1 MVVSKTLES
10 VMTQWFDVDKD
21 GLAKLIE
28 NRGRAFVVHE
38 LVQNAWDTDA
48 KLVNIWLEKSNGR
61 PFAELTITD
70 DDPNGFVH
78 IEHAYTLFAESVKKD
93 DPTKRG
99 RFNLGEKLVLALC
112 RDAEIRTTT
121 GTVRFKDDGTRTSTA
136 RGRTTAGSEFKATIR
151 MNEQEYQEACDS
163 VMRLIPPAGVK
174 TTFNGKVL
182 AGRKPLARFEAQL
195 PTEKADEQGRLTRTV
210 RKCWVEVH
218 EPRDNEEPMLY
229 EMGIPVVS
237 ADKYHVNITQKIP
250 LNMQRD
256 NVTPAYLRAL
266 RALVLN
272 HTADLLSKTDA
283 EETWVTEALHHK
295 DVAGDAVTSVMD
307 KRFGKKR
314 ASYDPNDKEANNRL
328 VASGYKIVHGG
339 TFGKAAWEN
348 IRSSGAIKSSGEIKP
363 TPKPWSDDPNAK
375 PADLVPEDKWTV
387 GMREV
392 VKMAK
397 RLAKELLGLDI
408 AVEIVNT
415 NNNFAACYGHGDLTF
430 NLRKLGHKF
439 FNVKSYAGLSAI
451 LDLLV
456 HEFAHEYASN
466 HLSEQYYD
474 SISMLAGKLA
484 VVALRKPEIFSE
496 LRDRAI

>member
-1 MVVSKTLES
+1 
-10 VMTQWFDVDKD
+10 
-21 GLAKLIE
+21 
-28 NRGRAFVVHE
+28 
-38 LVQNAWDTDA
+38 
-48 KLVNIWLEKSNGR
+48 
-61 PFAELTITD
+61 
-70 DDPNGFVH
+70 
-78 IEHAYTLFAESVKKD
+78 
-93 DPTKRG
+93 
-99 RFNLGEKLVLALC
+99 
-112 RDAEIRTTT
+112 
-121 GTVRFKDDGTRTSTA
+121 
-136 RGRTTAGSEFKATIR
+136 
-151 MNEQEYQEACDS
+151 
-163 VMRLIPPAGVK
+163 
-174 TTFNGKVL
+174 
-182 AGRKPLARFEAQL
+182 
-195 PTEKADEQGRLTRTV
+195 
-210 RKCWVEVH
+210 
-218 EPRDNEEPMLY
+218 MLY

-237 ADKYHVNITQKIP
+237 SDKYHVNITQKIP

-256 NVTPAYLRAL
+256 NVTPAYLRTI

-272 HTADLLSKTDA
+272 HTAELLSKGDA

-295 DVAGDAVTSVMD
+295 DVDGDAVVKVMD

-314 ASYDPNDKEANNRL
+314 AIYDPNDKEANNRL
-328 VASGYKIVHGG
+328 VASGYKVVHGG
-339 TFGKAAWEN
+339 TFGKAAWTN
-348 IRSSGAIKSSGEIKP
+348 IKSSGAIRPSGEIKP
-363 TPKPWSDDPNAK
+363 TPKPWSNDPNAD

-387 GMREV
+387 GIREV

-397 RLAKELLGLDI
+397 RLGKELLGLDI
-408 AVEIVNT
+408 SVEVVNT
-415 NNNFAACYGHGDLTF
+415 KNNFAACYGHGDLTF